1 MKTKQVDEKVDIKAK
16 NIKLSVEKGELVLVL
31 AKRPKRKDTTAKL
44 YKSIFKNKC
53 FFKRGKMFLV
63 SKKIK
68 YLDGN

>member
-1 MKTKQVDEKVDIKAK
+1 MKKQILKQKK
-16 NIKLSVEKGELVLVL
+16 LRLSVEKGELVLVL